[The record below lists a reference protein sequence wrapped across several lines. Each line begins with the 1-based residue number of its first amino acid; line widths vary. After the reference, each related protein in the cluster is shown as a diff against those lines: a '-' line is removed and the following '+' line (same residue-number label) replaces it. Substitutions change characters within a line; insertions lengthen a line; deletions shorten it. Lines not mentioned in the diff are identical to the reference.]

1 MARPTKALISKSAL
15 LHNYNV
21 AQQLAPNS
29 NNVAIIKANA
39 YGHGAVAVAQIL
51 EPVVQAFGV
60 ACIEEALELRVAGIN
75 KPILL
80 LEGFFSK
87 EEIAIAAKMNFWTML
102 DNQRQLDWILTA
114 QCSKPLK
121 VWLKVDTGMHRL
133 GVQPEQVNDFYQQL
147 LASDNVDNDIILT
160 THFASADE
168 GNNPST
174 ETQITLFNQLTAT
187 LRTSLASDT
196 LVSTSMAN
204 SAGILD
210 WPQAHRDW
218 NRPGFMLY
226 GNSPLDRVTDNG
238 LQLKPVMT
246 LKSEII
252 SLREVKSG
260 QKVGYG
266 SNWTAARDSQIATV
280 AIGYGDGYPRIAK
293 NGTPTLVNG
302 VIAPLAGRVSMD
314 MITIDVTDIADVSI
328 GDEVILWGA
337 ELPVNDVALHAS
349 TIGYEALTRMP
360 LRTKRIIVD

>member
-1 MARPTKALISKSAL
+1 MARPAKALISKSAL
-15 LHNYNV
+15 RHNFKV

-39 YGHGAVAVAQIL
+39 YGHGAVVVAQIL
-51 EPVVQAFGV
+51 EQDVQAFGV

-80 LEGFFSK
+80 LEGFFSQ
-87 EEIAIAAKMNFWTML
+87 EEVAIADKMNFWTMVE
-102 DNQRQLDWILTA
+102 NQQQLDWILTA
-114 QCSKPLK
+114 QCSNSLK

-133 GVQPEQVNDFYQQL
+133 GVQPAEVESFYQQL
-147 LASDNVDNDIILT
+147 HSSNNVDKAIVLT

-168 GNNPST
+168 SDSPST
-174 ETQITLFNQLTAT
+174 KKQINLFTDIKQ
-187 LRTSLASDT
+187 SLKASLNLGEDI
-196 LVSTSMAN
+196 VTSMAN
-204 SAGILD
+204 SAGILA
-210 WPQAHRDW
+210 WPQAHCDW

-226 GNSPLDRVTDNG
+226 GNSPLDRNTSNG
-238 LQLKPVMT
+238 DMLKPVMT
-246 LKSEII
+246 LLSEII

-260 QKVGYG
+260 EQVGYG
-266 SNWTAARDSQIATV
+266 GNWTAKRDSKIATV

-302 VIAPLAGRVSMD
+302 SVAPLAGRVSMD
-314 MITIDVTDIADVSI
+314 MITIDVTDIFDVKI
-328 GDEVILWGA
+328 GDEVTLWGNS
-337 ELPVNDVALHAS
+337 LPVNEVAEHAS